1 MLPVC
6 VTLSY
11 FFQRSSLPDRFNS
24 ITYLL
29 RHHSYTTGYT
39 TACGCFAV
47 RRPMTSA
54 ITNTNVNSR
63 YERCNARYTIPI
75 QPISLLLSHAFSVSL
90 CLLSTLSLLLCPA
103 LPFSLSHAISLLVIV
118 ACWHNECLNIFY
130 FESLLLS
137 RYLSLLLSRFLFP
150 LSLPLPLCTSAPLIR
165 ITRIATP
172 SSGLSS

>member
-1 MLPVC
+1 MVPAC

-75 QPISLLLSHAFSVSL
+75 QPISLSHSASLARSRSCSVSL
-90 CLLSTLSLLLCPA
+90 YRSLFRMPSRSLLLLLVDITNA
-103 LPFSLSHAISLLVIV
+103 LTFFTLSRCSSLATSRFFSLASSSL
-118 ACWHNECLNIFY
+118 
-130 FESLLLS
+130 SP
-137 RYLSLLLSRFLFP
+137 YLSLCA
-150 LSLPLPLCTSAPLIR
+150 LPLHLYA
-165 ITRIATP
+165 
-172 SSGLSS
+172 